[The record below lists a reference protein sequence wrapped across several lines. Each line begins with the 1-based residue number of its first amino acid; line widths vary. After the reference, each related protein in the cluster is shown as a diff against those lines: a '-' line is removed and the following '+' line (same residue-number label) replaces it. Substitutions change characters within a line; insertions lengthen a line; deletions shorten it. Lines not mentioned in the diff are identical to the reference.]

1 MISLGKKTLA
11 RVHTRLMG
19 TVFKIQSFGLE
30 HIPSQQQLL
39 IASNHAS
46 HLDYGV
52 LKAALSKKIIAFGA
66 LAAADYFFDQRWKR
80 KILLPLT
87 NLVPVMRQGSFSL
100 ALKEAE
106 TALTNGRSLLI
117 FPEGT
122 RSQTNT
128 LLPFRPGV
136 GYLQR
141 RSELPILPVFIEG
154 TQKILPKG
162 QTVPT
167 GRDVQIHVGA
177 PITNHHCD
185 QIVDGLRT
193 SEAFVR
199 IAEETRM
206 RILALKQQAIAGIG

>member
-117 FPEGT
+117 FP
-122 RSQTNT
+122 RVHVARPT
-128 LLPFRPGV
+128 LYYRFVLEWATCSVVQNCQSFL
-136 GYLQR
+136 YLSKAPR
-141 RSELPILPVFIEG
+141 RFC
-154 TQKILPKG
+154 PKG
-162 QTVPT
+162 KQSPLSEMFRFMREHPLQT
-167 GRDVQIHVGA
+167 
-177 PITNHHCD
+177 ITVTKLLMDYAHRKRSS
-185 QIVDGLRT
+185 G
-193 SEAFVR
+193 S
-199 IAEETRM
+199 
-206 RILALKQQAIAGIG
+206 LKKLG

>member
-1 MISLGKKTLA
+1 MSLGKKALA
-11 RVHTRLMG
+11 RIHTRLMG
-19 TVFKIQSFGLE
+19 TAFKIQSFGLE
-30 HIPSQQQLL
+30 NIPNQQQLL
-39 IASNHAS
+39 IASNHTS

-52 LKAALSKKIIAFGA
+52 LKVALEKKVIAFGA

-80 KILLPLT
+80 KLLLPLT

-106 TALTNGRSLLI
+106 TALSNGISLLI

-154 TQKILPKG
+154 AQKILPKG

-167 GRDVQIHVGA
+167 GRDIQIHVGTL
-177 PITNHHCD
+177 ITNQHCD
-185 QIVDGLRT
+185 QIVDGLRP

-206 RILALKQQAIAGIG
+206 RILDLQQNAIEGIE